1 MESLTQQSISA
12 GMCIIPWSP
21 FTGCLMAPSTPAVS
35 DSNYVSVVSL
45 LR

>member
-21 FTGCLMAPSTPAVS
+21 LTGCLMSPSSTPAMS
-35 DSNYVSVVSL
+35 DTVIQ
-45 LR
+45 